1 MYSFCVFIDAVT
13 LRRLYIDEMLTT
25 AEVARHFKCGPS
37 TVRRQLVRFGI
48 PARRRGP
55 APGRL
60 RVARGAPF
68 GGWSADVAYV
78 VGLIATD
85 GNLGRKKAAIS
96 IVSNDTDLLETVKR
110 CLGLITPIKPH
121 INRLG
126 EPRFHRLA
134 TGDRC
139 STHRPERVNY
149 RQAQRRS

>member
-1 MYSFCVFIDAVT
+1 VFIDAVT

-85 GNLGRKKAAIS
+85 GNLGRKNAAIS
-96 IVSNDTDLLETVKR
+96 IVSNDTDLLETV
-110 CLGLITPIKPH
+110 KPH

-139 STHRPERVNY
+139 STHRAERVNY